1 MNWLES
7 IYEVA
12 GSPYPRLSIAVA
24 GLAGAIVFG
33 GAWCL
38 IGRQYEKDHSV
49 AAASNDVASDPTSR
63 SGPTLLPPQE
73 RLLELLAEYQKRFAA
88 SKLVI
93 SRSDGRLHFDDDLK
107 RGTDVSIIQDLYGV
121 VDVRN
126 AGRFEELMQSMPP
139 EYVRLIAEARWD
151 NPFVVSVTE
160 AGIKRLESKR

>member
-12 GSPYPRLSIAVA
+12 GSPCPRFSIAVA
-24 GLAGAIVFG
+24 GLVGAIVFG
-33 GAWCL
+33 GGWWL

-49 AAASNDVASDPTSR
+49 AAAGNEVASDQATR

-73 RLLELLAEYQKRFAA
+73 RLLELLAQYQKRFAA

-93 SRSDGRLHFDDDLK
+93 SRSDSRLHFDDDPK
-107 RGTDVSIIQDLYGV
+107 RAMDVSIIQDLYGM

-126 AGRFEELMQSMPP
+126 ASRFEELIQTIPP
-139 EYVRLIAEARWD
+139 EYARLIGEARWD
-151 NPFVVSVTE
+151 NPFVISVTE
-160 AGIKRLESKR
+160 VGIKHLESKR